1 MDAKQLHEKMNKT
14 VSFSNKCFHENKT
27 GSVMMKT
34 HPRGGCLCIQFGGGE
49 EGVIINS
56 HVTLC

>member
-14 VSFSNKCFHENKT
+14 ISFSNKCFHENKT

-34 HPRGGCLCIQFGGGE
+34 DPRIECPCIQFE
-49 EGVIINS
+49 WEMRR
-56 HVTLC
+56 